1 MKTHPITDYPY
12 RWLPMLLLAAVLAV
26 VQATL
31 AWGYADAEWL
41 PALIDGVAS
50 IGWLSALVYLAWFAV
65 GYVSMLQTNVVT
77 VAAGILLWIAGSFMI
92 CDMMVKLAGI
102 PYISFAAT
110 IPFRL
115 LFGVPT
121 WIAIALWYHLQAVRK
136 PELQEDEYIPQPM
149 PAEEQK
155 KPQLPNKE
163 PILQPNKE
171 EAQSPQDETIDRI
184 TVKDGSRIHLI
195 KVDELLYIQ
204 ACGDYVTLV
213 TPAGEYIKE
222 QTMKYAEAHL
232 PADNFVRIHRS
243 TIVNVTQ
250 ISRVELFGK
259 ETYQVLLKNGVKLR
273 VSLTGYRLLKQ
284 RLGI

>member
-12 RWLPMLLLAAVLAV
+12 RWLPILVLAAVLAV
-26 VQATL
+26 VQAAL
-31 AWGYADAEWL
+31 AWAYSGAEWL

-50 IGWLSALVYLAWFAV
+50 IGWLSVLAYLAWFVV

-92 CDMMVKLAGI
+92 CDMMVKLAGM
-102 PYISFAAT
+102 PYIPFAST

-121 WIAIALWYHLQAVRK
+121 WVAIVLWYHLQVVK
-136 PELQEDEYIPQPM
+136 SPDLSEDEYLPQPK
-149 PAEEQK
+149 PVAEQEKAQPK
-155 KPQLPNKE
+155 NGEVPQSTPREE
-163 PILQPNKE
+163 PQPPQE
-171 EAQSPQDETIDRI
+171 EIIDRI
-184 TVKDGSRIHLI
+184 TVKDGSRIHII

-204 ACGDYVTLV
+204 ACGDYITLV

-273 VSLTGYRLLKQ
+273 VSLTGYRLLRE